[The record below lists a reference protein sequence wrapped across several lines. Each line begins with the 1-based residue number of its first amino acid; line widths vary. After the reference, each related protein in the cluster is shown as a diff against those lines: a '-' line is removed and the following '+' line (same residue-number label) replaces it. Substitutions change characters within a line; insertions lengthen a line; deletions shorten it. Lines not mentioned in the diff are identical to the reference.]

1 MKRYTLVVCVSGD
14 ADTVHLL
21 RDICDGSN
29 KHRENLG
36 SGVITEDHLY
46 TIHRTGWREDQGE
59 KLSLLNLMLLEGPEG
74 GSPVHSLVNRNNVLV
89 TTNCCFFSFVD
100 RNTFISIVEDGSGFG

>member
-36 SGVITEDHLY
+36 SGVITEDHC
-46 TIHRTGWREDQGE
+46 TQFTEQGGERTRVKSSPYLTSCCWRAQKEVH
-59 KLSLLNLMLLEGPEG
+59 LSIP
-74 GSPVHSLVNRNNVLV
+74 
-89 TTNCCFFSFVD
+89 
-100 RNTFISIVEDGSGFG
+100 